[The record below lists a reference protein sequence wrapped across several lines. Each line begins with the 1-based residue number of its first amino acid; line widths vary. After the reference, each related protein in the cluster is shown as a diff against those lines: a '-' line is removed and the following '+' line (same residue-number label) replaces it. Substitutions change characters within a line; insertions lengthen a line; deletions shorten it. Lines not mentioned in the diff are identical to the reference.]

1 MKISNILT
9 KLTFAFIISTV
20 LFNCTDLQEEV
31 IDEVIGGESSNPESA
46 MAAAYGQLANGTF
59 TDHGNVFGLQEYP
72 TDECMLPTRGS
83 DWGDGGKWRALTEFT
98 WGTNNAAVAS
108 TWNALTSGI
117 TKTLTAIE
125 SLQENPDY
133 VNYDLFMAEARGLLA
148 LYVYN
153 TLDLFNQAPYRDLF
167 SEDKSLVI
175 LQANTEIDNLIT
187 EVETIIPDL
196 ANLGEQQTYNGR
208 FTKQAAYALLADM
221 YLNRAVLKDRYNA
234 SSNFNFT
241 EAAVD
246 NDGND
251 MDKVIYYT
259 SLLIND
265 NFSLE
270 SNYFDNFS
278 INNTGGSEII
288 FAVAQENDNIRRSD
302 NDFAYMSTGRA
313 QKQTPDNRG
322 TNASCVEPEFYYTW
336 DGNHDDPRFH
346 RHYQYS
352 DGTWFMNDGTTGSVP
367 AEDTR
372 TDTGKYIFHFNRGLQ
387 VGQQYGPTLDGEG
400 GFNMTTDGKIA
411 ISMLYMEKNAT
422 VPMDYTPELNFDNPL
437 EAVFTQDQIN
447 RGVRNFK
454 WEFDP
459 NYGNGTSAV
468 DIPLY
473 RLGGIYC
480 MRAEAY
486 FRNNE
491 TALALADINTL
502 RTSRTREAL
511 FDNAPGI
518 AITSLDEETLYN
530 EIGFEMYWEMYR
542 RKQMIRFGTYDEAYT
557 AKAATEPY
565 LRVYAI
571 PQATIDVTEEIT
583 QNTGYITQ

>member
-1 MKISNILT
+1 MKISNILL
-9 KLTFAFIISTV
+9 KIAFAIIFGAVYS
-20 LFNCTDLQEEV
+20 CTDLSEEV

-59 TDHGNVFGLQEYP
+59 VDHGNVFGLQEYP

-98 WGTNNAAVAS
+98 WGTSNAAVSS
-108 TWNALTSGI
+108 TWNNLTSGI

-133 VNYDLFMAEARGLLA
+133 ENYDLFLAEAKGLLA
-148 LYVYN
+148 FYVYN
-153 TLDLFNQAPYRDLF
+153 TLDLFNQAPYRDPF
-167 SEDKSLVI
+167 SNDDSLVI
-175 LQANTEIDNLIT
+175 LQAEDEIDHLIS
-187 EVETIIPDL
+187 ELESIIPNL

-221 YLNRAVLKDRYNA
+221 YLNRAVFKDRYNTTSA
-234 SSNFNFT
+234 FNFT
-241 EAAVD
+241 ETAVD
-246 NDGND
+246 NNGTD

-259 SLLIND
+259 SLLINGS
-265 NFSLE
+265 FSLE

-288 FAVAQENDNIRRSD
+288 FAVAQENDNIRSSD
-302 NDFAYMSTGRA
+302 NDFAYMSAERG
-313 QKQTPDNRG
+313 QKQTADNRG
-322 TNASCVEPEFYYTW
+322 TNASCVEPEFYHTW
-336 DGNHDDPRFH
+336 DGNHEDPRFH
-346 RHYQYS
+346 RYYQYA
-352 DGTWFMNDGTTGSVP
+352 DGTWFMNNGTTTSVP
-367 AEDTR
+367 AEDIR
-372 TDTGKYIFHFNRGLQ
+372 PDTGKYWFHFNRGLQ
-387 VGQQYGPTLDGEG
+387 VGQQYGPTLDGKG
-400 GFNMTTDGKIA
+400 GFNMTSDGRIA
-411 ISMLYMEKNAT
+411 VSMLYMEKST
-422 VPMDYTPELNFDNPL
+422 PTPMDFTPELNFDNPL
-437 EAVFTQDQIN
+437 QAVFSQDQIN

-459 NYGNGTSAV
+459 EYGNGTSAV

-486 FRNNE
+486 YRSGE
-491 TALALADINTL
+491 PGLALADMNML

-511 FDNAPGI
+511 FGNASGV
-518 AITSLDEETLYN
+518 AIPSLSEEILYN

-542 RKQMIRFGTYDEAYT
+542 RKQMIRFGTFDKAYT
-557 AKAATEPY
+557 AKSVTEPY

-571 PQATIDVTEEIT
+571 PQATIDVTDGIT
-583 QNTGYITQ
+583 QNFGY

>member
-1 MKISNILT
+1 MKFSNIST
-9 KLTFAFIISTV
+9 KTIIAICFSAT
-20 LFNCTDLQEEV
+20 LFSCTDLEEEV
-31 IDEVIGGESSNPESA
+31 IDEVIGGKSSSPESA
-46 MAAAYGQLANGTF
+46 MAAAYGQLAEGTF

-108 TWNALTSGI
+108 TWNALNSGI

-125 SLQENPDY
+125 SLEANPDY
-133 VNYDLFMAEARGLLA
+133 ENYDLFLAEARGLLA
-148 LYVYN
+148 LYIYN
-153 TLDLFNQAPYRDLF
+153 TIDLFQQAPYRDPFTENAELEF
-167 SEDKSLVI
+167 
-175 LQANTEIDNLIT
+175 LQADTEIDNLII
-187 EVETIIPDL
+187 EVESLIPNL
-196 ANLGEQQTYNGR
+196 SNLGEQRTFNAR

-234 SSNFNFT
+234 SSSFNFT

-246 NDGND
+246 NDGSD

-259 SLLIND
+259 SLLIEG

-270 SNYFDNFS
+270 SNYFDNFA
-278 INNTGGSEII
+278 IDNKNGSEII

-313 QKQTPDNRG
+313 QKPTPDNRG

-336 DGNHDDPRFH
+336 EGNHDDPRFH
-346 RHYQYS
+346 RYYQYS

-367 AEDTR
+367 AQDVR
-372 TDTGKYIFHFNRGLQ
+372 PDTGGDWFHFNRGLQ
-387 VGQQYGPTLDGEG
+387 VGQQYGPTLDGQG
-400 GFNMTTDGKIA
+400 GFNMTSDGRIA
-411 ISMLYMEKNAT
+411 ISKLMMEKNTT
-422 VPMDYTPELNFDNPL
+422 VPMDYTPELDFDNSL
-437 EAVFTQDQIN
+437 SAVFSQDQIN

-459 NYGNGTSAV
+459 EYGNGSSAV
-468 DIPLY
+468 DVPLY

-486 FRNNE
+486 FRKRE
-491 TALALADINTL
+491 TAAALQDINLL

-511 FDNAPGI
+511 FDNAPGKPI
-518 AITSLDEETLYN
+518 SSLDEETLYN

-542 RKQMIRFGTYDEAYT
+542 RKQMIRFGTYDEPYT

-565 LRVYAI
+565 LRVFAI
-571 PQATIDVTEEIT
+571 PQETIDVTDGIS
-583 QNTGYITQ
+583 QNIGY

>member
-1 MKISNILT
+1 MKFSH
-9 KLTFAFIISTV
+9 ISTKTIIAICFSAT
-20 LFNCTDLQEEV
+20 LFSCTDLEEEV
-31 IDEVIGGESSNPESA
+31 IDEVIGGKSSSPESA
-46 MAAAYGQLANGTF
+46 MAAAYGQLAEGTF

-108 TWNALTSGI
+108 TWNALNSGI

-125 SLQENPDY
+125 SLEANPDY
-133 VNYDLFMAEARGLLA
+133 ENYELFLAEARGLLA

-153 TLDLFNQAPYRDLF
+153 TIDLFQQAPYRDPFTENAELEF
-167 SEDKSLVI
+167 
-175 LQANTEIDNLIT
+175 LQADTEIDNLII
-187 EVETIIPDL
+187 EVESLIPNL
-196 ANLGEQQTYNGR
+196 ANLGEQRTFNAR

-234 SSNFNFT
+234 SSSFNFT

-246 NDGND
+246 NDGSD

-259 SLLIND
+259 SLLIEG

-270 SNYFDNFS
+270 SNYFDNFA
-278 INNTGGSEII
+278 IDNRNGSEII

-313 QKQTPDNRG
+313 QKPTPDNRG

-336 DGNHDDPRFH
+336 EGNHDDPRFH
-346 RHYQYS
+346 RYYQYA

-367 AEDTR
+367 AEDVR
-372 TDTGKYIFHFNRGLQ
+372 PDTGGAWFHFNRGLQ

-400 GFNMTTDGKIA
+400 GFDMTSDGRIA
-411 ISMLYMEKNAT
+411 ISKLRMEKNTT
-422 VPMDYTPELNFDNPL
+422 VPMDYTPDLNFENSL
-437 EAVFTQDQIN
+437 SAVFSQDQIN

-459 NYGNGTSAV
+459 EYGNGTSAV
-468 DIPLY
+468 DVPLY

-486 FRNNE
+486 FRNGE
-491 TALALADINTL
+491 TAAALQDVNLL

-511 FDNAPGI
+511 FNNEPGK
-518 AITSLDEETLYN
+518 AISSLDEETLYN

-565 LRVYAI
+565 LRVFAI
-571 PQATIDVTEEIT
+571 PQETIDVTAEIT
-583 QNTGYITQ
+583 QNIGY

>member
-1 MKISNILT
+1 MKFYIKTYQTLILISLS
-9 KLTFAFIISTV
+9 FAIFS
-20 LFNCTDLQEEV
+20 CTDLEEEV
-31 IDEVIGGESSNPESA
+31 IDEVIGGESANPESA
-46 MAAAYGQLANGTF
+46 MAAAYGQLAERTF

-98 WGTNNAAVAS
+98 WGTNNGAVS
-108 TWNALTSGI
+108 TTWNSLNSGI

-125 SLQENPDY
+125 SLENNPDY
-133 VNYDLFMAEARGLLA
+133 ENYDLFMAESRGLLA
-148 LYVYN
+148 FYIYT
-153 TLDLFNQAPYRDLF
+153 TLDLFNQAPYRDPF
-167 SEDKSLVI
+167 SDDAVLTF
-175 LQANTEIDNLIT
+175 LQADTEIDNLIT
-187 EVETIIPDL
+187 EVESIIPSL
-196 ANLGEQQTYNGR
+196 ANLGEERTYNGR

-221 YLNRAVLKDRYNA
+221 YLNRAVFKDRYNT
-234 SSNFNFT
+234 SSNFNFN

-259 SLLIND
+259 SLLINGS
-265 NFSLE
+265 FSLE

-278 INNTGGSEII
+278 INNTAGSEMI
-288 FAVAQENDNIRRSD
+288 FAVAQENDNIRNSD
-302 NDFAYMSTGRA
+302 NDFAYMSTGRS
-313 QKQTPDNRG
+313 QKPTPDNRG
-322 TNASCVEPEFYYTW
+322 TNASNVEPEFYYTW
-336 DGNHDDPRFH
+336 EGNHDDPRFH
-346 RHYQYS
+346 RYYQYS

-367 AEDTR
+367 AEDVR
-372 TDTGKYIFHFNRGLQ
+372 QDTGSLWFHFNRGLQ

-400 GFNMTTDGKIA
+400 GFDMTSDGRIA
-411 ISMLYMEKNAT
+411 ISQLYMEKQT
-422 VPMDYTPELNFDNPL
+422 TIPMDFTPELDFDNEL
-437 EAVFTQDQIN
+437 EAVFSQDQIN

-468 DIPLY
+468 DVPLY

-486 FRNNE
+486 FRNGNN
-491 TALALADINTL
+491 AAALADINIL

-511 FDNAPGI
+511 FNNAPGT
-518 AITSLDEETLYN
+518 AISYLDEEILYN

-542 RKQMIRFGTYDEAYT
+542 RKQMIRFGTFDRAYT
-557 AKAATEPY
+557 AKPVTQPY

-571 PQATIDVTEEIT
+571 PQETIDVTEGIT
-583 QNTGYITQ
+583 QNTGY

>member
-1 MKISNILT
+1 MKSLDIIT
-9 KLTFAFIISTV
+9 KTIFTIFIGAT
-20 LFNCTDLQEEV
+20 LFSCTDLEEEV
-31 IDEVIGGESSNPESA
+31 IDEVVGGKSSSPESA
-46 MAAAYGQLANGTF
+46 MAAAYGQLAEGTF

-98 WGTNNAAVAS
+98 WGTNNAAVSS
-108 TWNALTSGI
+108 TWNALNSGI

-125 SLQENPDY
+125 SLEANPDY
-133 VNYDLFMAEARGLLA
+133 ENYDLFLAEARGLLA
-148 LYVYN
+148 LYIYN
-153 TLDLFNQAPYRDLF
+153 TIDLFQQAPYRDPFAENAELEF
-167 SEDKSLVI
+167 
-175 LQANTEIDNLIT
+175 LQADIEIDNLIT
-187 EVETIIPDL
+187 EVESLIPNL
-196 ANLGEQQTYNGR
+196 ANLGEQRTFNAR

-234 SSNFNFT
+234 SSSFNFT

-246 NDGND
+246 NEGSD
-251 MDKVIYYT
+251 MDKVIHYT
-259 SLLIND
+259 SLLIEG

-270 SNYFDNFS
+270 SNYFDNFA
-278 INNTGGSEII
+278 IDNKNGSEII
-288 FAVAQENDNIRRSD
+288 FAVVQENDNIRRSD

-313 QKQTPDNRG
+313 QKPTPDNRG

-336 DGNHDDPRFH
+336 EGNHDDPRFH
-346 RHYQYS
+346 RYYQYS

-367 AEDTR
+367 AEDVR
-372 TDTGKYIFHFNRGLQ
+372 PDTGGNWFHFNRGLQ

-400 GFNMTTDGKIA
+400 GFNMTSDGRIA
-411 ISMLYMEKNAT
+411 ISKLMMEKNTTIA
-422 VPMDYTPELNFDNPL
+422 MDYTPELDFDNSL
-437 EAVFTQDQIN
+437 SAVFSQDQIN

-459 NYGNGTSAV
+459 EYGNGSSAV

-486 FRNNE
+486 FRKGE
-491 TALALADINTL
+491 SAAALQDINLL

-511 FDNAPGI
+511 FDNAPGKPI
-518 AITSLDEETLYN
+518 SFLNEETLYN

-542 RKQMIRFGTYDEAYT
+542 RKQMIRFGTYDEPYT
-557 AKAATEPY
+557 AKAGTEPY
-565 LRVYAI
+565 LRVFAI
-571 PQATIDVTEEIT
+571 PQETIDVTDGIS
-583 QNTGYITQ
+583 QNIGY

>member
-1 MKISNILT
+1 MKFSNITAKAILAICFGT
-9 KLTFAFIISTV
+9 TLLS
-20 LFNCTDLQEEV
+20 CTDLEEEV
-31 IDEVIGGESSNPESA
+31 IDEVIGGKSSSPESA
-46 MAAAYGQLANGTF
+46 MAAAYGQLAAGTF

-108 TWNALTSGI
+108 TWNALNSGI

-125 SLQENPDY
+125 SLEANPDY
-133 VNYDLFMAEARGLLA
+133 ENYELFLAEARGLLA
-148 LYVYN
+148 LYIYN
-153 TLDLFNQAPYRDLF
+153 TLDLFQQAPYRDPFTENAELEF
-167 SEDKSLVI
+167 
-175 LQANTEIDNLIT
+175 LQADTEIDNLIN
-187 EVETIIPDL
+187 EVEAIIPDL
-196 ANLGEQQTYNGR
+196 VNLGEQRTYNGR

-221 YLNRAVLKDRYNA
+221 YLNRAVFKDRYNA
-234 SSNFNFT
+234 SSGFNFT

-246 NDGND
+246 NEGND

-259 SLLIND
+259 SLLIEG
-265 NFSLE
+265 NFRLE
-270 SNYFDNFS
+270 SNYFDNFAIS
-278 INNTGGSEII
+278 NKSGSEII
-288 FAVAQENDNIRRSD
+288 FAVVQENDNIRRSD

-313 QKQTPDNRG
+313 QKPTPDNRG

-336 DGNHDDPRFH
+336 EGNHDDPRFH
-346 RHYQYS
+346 RYYQYR

-367 AEDTR
+367 AEDVR
-372 TDTGKYIFHFNRGLQ
+372 EDTGGAWFHFNRGLQ

-400 GFNMTTDGKIA
+400 GFNMTADGRIA
-411 ISMLYMEKNAT
+411 ISKLVMEKNT
-422 VPMDYTPELNFDNPL
+422 TIPMDYTPELNFDNPL
-437 EAVFTQDQIN
+437 SAVFSQDQIN

-459 NYGNGTSAV
+459 KYGNGSSAV
-468 DIPLY
+468 DVPLY

-486 FRNNE
+486 FRKGE
-491 TALALADINTL
+491 TAAALQDVNLL

-511 FDNAPGI
+511 FDNAPGK
-518 AITSLDEETLYN
+518 AISSLDEETLYN

-557 AKAATEPY
+557 AKAATQPF
-565 LRVYAI
+565 LRVFAI
-571 PQATIDVTEEIT
+571 PQETIDVTPEIT
-583 QNTGYITQ
+583 QNQGY

>member
-1 MKISNILT
+1 MKFSH
-9 KLTFAFIISTV
+9 ISTKTIIAICFSAT
-20 LFNCTDLQEEV
+20 LFSCTDLEEEV
-31 IDEVIGGESSNPESA
+31 IDEVIGGKSSSPESA
-46 MAAAYGQLANGTF
+46 MAAAYGQLAEGTF

-108 TWNALTSGI
+108 TWNALNSGI

-125 SLQENPDY
+125 SLEANPDY
-133 VNYDLFMAEARGLLA
+133 ENYELFLAEARGLLA

-153 TLDLFNQAPYRDLF
+153 TIDLFQQAPYRDPFTENAELQF
-167 SEDKSLVI
+167 
-175 LQANTEIDNLIT
+175 LQADTEIDNLII
-187 EVETIIPDL
+187 EVESLIPNL
-196 ANLGEQQTYNGR
+196 ANLGEQRTFNAR

-234 SSNFNFT
+234 SSSFNFT

-246 NDGND
+246 NDGSD

-259 SLLIND
+259 SLLIEG

-270 SNYFDNFS
+270 SNYFDNFA
-278 INNTGGSEII
+278 IDNRNGSEII

-313 QKQTPDNRG
+313 QKPTPDNRG

-336 DGNHDDPRFH
+336 EGNHDDPRFH
-346 RHYQYS
+346 RYYQYA

-367 AEDTR
+367 AEDVR
-372 TDTGKYIFHFNRGLQ
+372 PDTGGAWFHFNRGLQ

-400 GFNMTTDGKIA
+400 GFDMTSDGRIA
-411 ISMLYMEKNAT
+411 ISKLMMEKNTT
-422 VPMDYTPELNFDNPL
+422 VPMDYTPDLNFDNSL
-437 EAVFTQDQIN
+437 SAVFSQDQIN

-459 NYGNGTSAV
+459 EYGNGTSAV
-468 DIPLY
+468 DVPLY

-486 FRNNE
+486 FRNGE
-491 TALALADINTL
+491 TAAALQDINLL

-511 FDNAPGI
+511 FNNEPGK
-518 AITSLDEETLYN
+518 AISSLDEETLYN

-557 AKAATEPY
+557 AKAETEPY
-565 LRVYAI
+565 LRVFAI
-571 PQATIDVTEEIT
+571 PQETIDVTAEIT
-583 QNTGYITQ
+583 QNIGY

>member
-1 MKISNILT
+1 MLN
-9 KLTFAFIISTV
+9 IISKTALV
-20 LFNCTDLQEEV
+20 CILSASTFSCTDLKEDV
-31 IDEVIGGESSNPESA
+31 IDEVIGGQTSNPESA
-46 MAAAYGQLANGTF
+46 VAAAYAQLAEGTF
-59 TDHGNVFGLQEYP
+59 TDHGSVFGLQEYP

-98 WGTNNAAVAS
+98 WGTNNAAVS
-108 TWNALTSGI
+108 TTWDNLTSGI

-133 VNYDLFMAEARGLLA
+133 DNYDLFMAESRGLLA

-167 SEDKSLVI
+167 SEDNTLVF
-175 LQANTEIDNLIT
+175 LQADSEIDNLIT
-187 EVETIIPDL
+187 EVEAIIPNL
-196 ANLGEQQTYNGR
+196 VNLGEQQTHNGR

-241 EAAVD
+241 EEAID
-246 NDGND
+246 NNGSD

-259 SLLIND
+259 SLLID
-265 NFSLE
+265 GGFSLE

-278 INNTGGSEII
+278 IDNTKGSEII
-288 FAVAQENDNIRRSD
+288 FAVIQENDNIRRSD
-302 NDFAYMSTGRA
+302 NDFAYMSTARA

-322 TNASCVEPEFYYTW
+322 TNGSCVEPEFYYTW
-336 DGNHDDPRFH
+336 NGNHDDPRFH
-346 RHYQYS
+346 RYYQYT
-352 DGTWFMNDGTTGSVP
+352 DGTWFMNNGTTGSVP

-372 TDTGKYIFHFNRGLQ
+372 PDTGKYLVHFNRGLQ
-387 VGQQYGPTLDGEG
+387 AGQQYGPTLDGNG
-400 GFNMTTDGKIA
+400 GFNMTPDGRIA
-411 ISMLYMEKNAT
+411 ISMLYMEKNTT
-422 VPMDYTPELNFDNPL
+422 VPMDFTPELNFTNPL
-437 EAVFTQDQIN
+437 EAVLSQDQIN
-447 RGVRNFK
+447 AGVRNFK

-459 NYGNGTSAV
+459 ENGNGNSAV
-468 DIPLY
+468 NVPLY
-473 RLGGIYC
+473 RLGGMYA

-486 FRNNE
+486 YRKGS
-491 TALALADINTL
+491 TALALADINML

-511 FDNAPGI
+511 FNNAPGVPI
-518 AITSLDEETLYN
+518 ASLNEETLYN

-542 RKQMIRFGTYDEAYT
+542 RKQMIRFNTYDNAYT
-557 AKAATEPY
+557 GKAITEPY

-571 PQATIDVTEEIT
+571 PQSTIDVTEGIS
-583 QNTGYITQ
+583 QNIGY